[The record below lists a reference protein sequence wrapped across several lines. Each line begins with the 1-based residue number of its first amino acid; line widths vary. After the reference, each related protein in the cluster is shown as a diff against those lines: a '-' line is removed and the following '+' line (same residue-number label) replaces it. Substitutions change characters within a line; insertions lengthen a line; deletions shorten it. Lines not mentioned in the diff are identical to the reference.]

1 MIPTLAVLVTLIIL
15 GVPVAVA
22 LGVTAIAFLATG
34 IVPFNIVS
42 FQMFSGLSNFVFLAM
57 PMFMI
62 AGEIMNRAGIAE
74 DLIELVNAIVG
85 WIRGGL
91 GMANIGASMVFAE
104 ISGSAVADVASLGTI
119 LIPQME
125 KKGYPRPFAAAI
137 TSASASIAI
146 IIPPSIPLIIY
157 GALAEES
164 VIKLFI
170 AGLVPGVI
178 LGAFL
183 MGFTY
188 VFALRNGWPADSR
201 FQFLRLLR
209 AFRRA
214 IWALALPVIILGGI
228 LGGVFTPTEA
238 AAVAVAAALL
248 IGLFITRRITLLDM
262 PSIIL
267 VAAKRTS
274 IVLLMVSTS
283 AVLGWYLTNEGIPQE
298 IAAQV
303 MQISDNRY
311 VLMFLINI
319 MLIFLGMFLHGVA
332 GPDPRRPPRAAAGD
346 GARLRSHPLR
356 DRDGPQLLHRP
367 ADPARRVGALRRLRG
382 ERQPPRRDHGLQQV
396 VHPLHL
402 PRPAARHLR
411 ARALP
416 VASVHPGG
424 LAIARPRGTP

>member
-1 MIPTLAVLVTLIIL
+1 MIPTLAVLITLIIL

-22 LGVTAIAFLATG
+22 LGVTAIGFLATG
-34 IVPFNIVS
+34 VVPFNIVS
-42 FQMFSGLSNFVFLAM
+42 AQMFSGLSNFVFLAM

-178 LGAFL
+178 MGAFL

-201 FQFLRLLR
+201 FRFLRLLR

-214 IWALALPVIILGGI
+214 IWALALPIIILGGI

-248 IGLFITRRITLLDM
+248 IGLFITRRISLRDM

-283 AVLGWYLTNEGIPQE
+283 AVLGWYLTNEGIPQQ

-332 GPDPRRPPRAAAGD
+332 GLILVVPLALPLVTELGYDPIHFGI
-346 GARLRSHPLR
+346 
-356 DRDGPQLLHRP
+356 
-367 ADPARRVGALRRLRG
+367 VMALNFSIG
-382 ERQPPRRDHGLQQV
+382 QQT
-396 VHPLHL
+396 P
-402 PRPAARHLR
+402 
-411 ARALP
+411 P
-416 VASVHPGG
+416 VASVLFAASAVSGSRLGEIMVYNKWFILCIFLVLQIVTYFPA
-424 LAIARPRGTP
+424 LSLWLPSTLVN